1 MNVQPV
7 VVIPAWV
14 WLVVTFWK
22 PLLVAFVVVLALLF
36 LLLPIGTRM
45 ARESAARY
53 DAAVPTLAIPEVWR
67 ERP

>member
-1 MNVQPV
+1 MKVQPV

-22 PLLVAFVVVLALLF
+22 PLLVAFVVFLVLLF
-36 LLLPIGTRM
+36 LLLPIATRM
-45 ARESAARY
+45 AVESAARH

-67 ERP
+67 TRP